1 MENKKKVSEQNE
13 TTAVATVEA
22 PVQQK
27 EDWKTRAKNFGKKHK
42 KGLIAG
48 GLALLGTIVFCATRK
63 PGEDGEYEMSETTEV
78 ETEVETT
85 GE

>member
-1 MENKKKVSEQNE
+1 MENKKKVSEVNE
-13 TTAVATVEA
+13 TTAVVAA

-48 GLALLGTIVFCATRK
+48 GLALLGTVIFCATRK
-63 PGEDGEYEMSETTEV
+63 SGDDGEFEMSETTEV

>member
-1 MENKKKVSEQNE
+1 MENEKKVSEQNE
-13 TTAVATVEA
+13 TTAVVAT

-27 EDWKTRAKNFGKKHK
+27 ENWKTRAKNFGKKHK

-48 GLALLGTIVFCATRK
+48 GLALLGTVIFCATRK
-63 PGEDGEYEMSETTEV
+63 SGDDGELEMSETTEV
-78 ETEVETT
+78 ETEVEIT

>member
-1 MENKKKVSEQNE
+1 MENTEKVLEQNE
-13 TTAVATVEA
+13 TTVIVET

-27 EDWKTRAKNFGKKHK
+27 ESWKTRAKNFGKKHK

-48 GLALLGTIVFCATRK
+48 GLALLGTVIFCATRK
-63 PGEDGEYEMSETTEV
+63 SGDDGECETNETAEV

>member
-1 MENKKKVSEQNE
+1 MENEKKVSEQNE
-13 TTAVATVEA
+13 TTAVVAA

-27 EDWKTRAKNFGKKHK
+27 ENWKTRAKNFGKKHK

-48 GLALLGTIVFCATRK
+48 AIALVGTVLLCVTRK
-63 PGEDGEYEMSETTEV
+63 SGDDGEFETNETAEV
-78 ETEVETT
+78 ETEVEIT

>member
-1 MENKKKVSEQNE
+1 MENEKKVSEQNE
-13 TTAVATVEA
+13 TTAVVAT

-27 EDWKTRAKNFGKKHK
+27 ENWKTRAKNFGKKHK

-48 GLALLGTIVFCATRK
+48 AIALVGTVLLCVTRK
-63 PGEDGEYEMSETTEV
+63 SGDDGEFETNETTEV
-78 ETEVETT
+78 ETEVEIT

>member
-13 TTAVATVEA
+13 TTAVVAT

-27 EDWKTRAKNFGKKHK
+27 ENWKTRAKNFGKKHK

-48 GLALLGTIVFCATRK
+48 GLALLGTVILCVTRK
-63 PGEDGEYEMSETTEV
+63 SGDDGEFEMSETTEV
-78 ETEVETT
+78 ETEVEIT

>member
-13 TTAVATVEA
+13 TTAVETVSA

-27 EDWKTRAKNFGKKHK
+27 ENWKTRAKNFGKKHK

-48 GLALLGTIVFCATRK
+48 GLALLGTVIFCATRK
-63 PGEDGEYEMSETTEV
+63 SGDDGEFETSETTEV
-78 ETEVETT
+78 ETEVEITD
-85 GE
+85 E

>member
-1 MENKKKVSEQNE
+1 MENKKKVSEVNE
-13 TTAVATVEA
+13 TTTVVAA

-48 GLALLGTIVFCATRK
+48 GLALLGTVIFCATRK
-63 PGEDGEYEMSETTEV
+63 SGDDGEFEMSETTEV
-78 ETEVETT
+78 ETEVEITD
-85 GE
+85 E